1 MAIAER
7 QCGQAQRRPGKTAS
21 SGSIRTLGFD
31 GDVAEL
37 RKLMAARLA
46 FADTVH
52 V

>member
-1 MAIAER
+1 MRPSAGKAR
-7 QCGQAQRRPGKTAS
+7 QDRLKRFE
-21 SGSIRTLGFD
+21 RTLGFD